1 MHTRENIKERKK
13 ERKKKKRKEKNKI
26 IKEKNVLLSTFYLLA
41 TFYFLRSTFY
51 FLLSTSPSFLL
62 PLLDSTLYSIGV
74 ETYLLLLLLLTG
86 NGKWAVWSRPLVKAV
101 GQGRLVT
108 E

>member
-1 MHTRENIKERKK
+1 MLALDACACAYDHDHHYAAAQEAVIYF
-13 ERKKKKRKEKNKI
+13 
-26 IKEKNVLLSTFYLLA
+26 LLSTFYFLL
-41 TFYFLRSTFY
+41 STFY
-51 FLLSTSPSFLL
+51 VLLSTSPSFLL

-74 ETYLLLLLLLTG
+74 ETYLLLLLLLTV